1 MEIDGIIQSFV
12 REREQE
18 TSHVA
23 RTEPTGPANPSYAP
37 VPGQSHSAFSTIETS
52 DRPHENPGTWMYQD
66 QQQLFNEQLVTVDD
80 LLFGFNG
87 SDLDNF
93 PLLDWE

>member
-1 MEIDGIIQSFV
+1 
-12 REREQE
+12 
-18 TSHVA
+18 
-23 RTEPTGPANPSYAP
+23 
-37 VPGQSHSAFSTIETS
+37 
-52 DRPHENPGTWMYQD
+52 MYQD
-66 QQQLFNEQLVTVDD
+66 QQQLFNEQPVTVDD